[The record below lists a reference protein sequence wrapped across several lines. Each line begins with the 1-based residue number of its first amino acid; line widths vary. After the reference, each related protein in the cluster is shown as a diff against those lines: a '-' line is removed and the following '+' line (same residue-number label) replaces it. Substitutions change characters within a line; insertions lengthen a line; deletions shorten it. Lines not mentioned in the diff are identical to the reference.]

1 MHKIALWPWLAIAW
15 RWRIVIILNLL
26 AQSWCAG
33 SALSSGLKT
42 SDGSSIGDG
51 GEGSS
56 SRGGVAEV
64 PNPVGLPPDGVLGG
78 PTTIYTERH
87 SISPTEEAIEDSLQT
102 IHDIA
107 TENLGALC
115 LTKLYRPLKITLNPE
130 RYTGARQ
137 KADLAAVVLQDVG
150 VSRHNGLLDALA
162 KGLLSDAHVTSAR
175 ILSINISDG
184 LLTNSVWWN
193 KEPGGMGGP
202 LRIEAEG
209 IAIGTKPDPTYP
221 WQCRFSLSRFEDETS
236 SPGLRSPKF
245 TPTPPDISYKG
256 WWTYPYY
263 SCGQKKWILSYS
275 VAIPPMGRH
284 GIRGF
289 LSIDIDISDLQVNQC
304 NNPNRYEI
312 LSYNQ
317 HLRQFYPF
325 VRNLKHGEDE
335 QLRQIEAFHGSH
347 KCHVHSMRCEY
358 RPVVTSVISSSASLT
373 LGPNGTG
380 PAMQS
385 MVNGTSSGP
394 SVLLATGSALQTVVN
409 GWTRGAYQCRCKDGF
424 YSFRH
429 PDGFNGSIMEVAYQE
444 FRDNISSYYKEV
456 FVCVRCAPGCATCT
470 GPEPCLASYNWA
482 FRTTLLT
489 FSIMCAGF
497 TVVLALYMY
506 QHRKVKV
513 FKVASPIFLTITLLG
528 CAFMY
533 LEMAAIFPILDT
545 YSCIATKWTRHMG
558 FCVTYTALLMKTW
571 RVSLTYR
578 VKSAHK
584 VKLTDKQLLQWMVP
598 ILLVMFIYLGTW
610 TLSAPPTAER
620 IEDQYGLIFKQCSYN
635 WWDHSLAIGEVLF
648 LAWGIRVCYNVR
660 NAESLYNEA
669 KLISYAIY
677 NIALV
682 NTTMVAFHLFIFP
695 QAGPDIKYLL
705 GFIRTQLST
714 SVTIA
719 LVFGPK
725 VLRILRGQ
733 GDQWDQRA
741 RKRGITASFSLN
753 GIGLVPEE
761 TADLYQENEELKE
774 EIQKLAAQIEFM
786 KIVHMEMNNRHLKPK
801 PGGYFTMKSPL
812 GKSFGGGG
820 TGGGTSGG
828 SGSGSHRHKH
838 AKEDSVKEHSGV
850 TEDGHSGTNSCY
862 SGTAN
867 SIGFTS
873 QPTTTANNSS
883 GTTEKV

>member
-1 MHKIALWPWLAIAW
+1 MCKIPLWPWLAIAW
-15 RWRIVIILNLL
+15 KWKLVLASFLLLQNGCVSPVQLSGSRVNDGSTSSVGTAGGFTVANSRNAILL
-26 AQSWCAG
+26 A
-33 SALSSGLKT
+33 KT
-42 SDGSSIGDG
+42 QAN
-51 GEGSS
+51 
-56 SRGGVAEV
+56 V
-64 PNPVGLPPDGVLGG
+64 
-78 PTTIYTERH
+78 
-87 SISPTEEAIEDSLQT
+87 EAIEDSLQT

-107 TENLGALC
+107 TENLGTLC
-115 LTKLYRPLKITLNPE
+115 LTKLFRPLRITLNPE
-130 RYTGARQ
+130 RYSGARQ

-150 VSRHNGLLDALA
+150 VARHNGLLDALA
-162 KGLLSDAHVTSAR
+162 KGLLSDPHVTSAR

-184 LLTNSVWWN
+184 MITNSVWWD
-193 KEPGGMGGP
+193 KPTSGMAGP
-202 LRIEAEG
+202 LRMEEEG
-209 IAIGTKPDPTYP
+209 IAVGKAPDHNYP
-221 WQCRFSLSRFEDETS
+221 WFEDESS

-245 TPTPPDISYKG
+245 APSPLNISYRG

-263 SCGQKKWILSYS
+263 SCNHKRWILSYS

-284 GIRGF
+284 GLRGF
-289 LSIDIDISDLQVNQC
+289 LSIDVDISDLQVNQC
-304 NNPNRYEI
+304 DNPNKLEI
-312 LSYNQ
+312 MGYNH
-317 HLRQFYPF
+317 HLRQYYPF
-325 VRNLKHGEDE
+325 VRNIKLSDED
-335 QLRQIEAFHGSH
+335 QLNQIEVFHGSH
-347 KCHVHSMRCEY
+347 KCHDYSMRCVY
-358 RPVVTSVISSSASLT
+358 RPVLVNVPTAVNLNYNHYSNTSSFSDASSNIN
-373 LGPNGTG
+373 NGTINLA
-380 PAMQS
+380 AMIKRNLKVIQ
-385 MVNGTSSGP
+385 
-394 SVLLATGSALQTVVN
+394 
-409 GWTRGAYQCRCKDGF
+409 GWTRGAYECKCKDGF
-424 YSFRH
+424 FSAPH
-429 PDGFNGSIMEVAYQE
+429 PRGFNGSIMEVAFQE
-444 FRDNISSYYKEV
+444 YRDNISTYYMDV
-456 FVCVRCAPGCATCT
+456 FVCVRCAPGCGTCT
-470 GPEPCLASYNWA
+470 GPEACLAVYNWV

-489 FSIMCAGF
+489 FSVMCAGF

-506 QHRKVKV
+506 QYRKVKV

-598 ILLVMFIYLGTW
+598 ILLVMLIFLGTW
-610 TLSAPPTAER
+610 TLSAPPFAEK
-620 IEDQYGLIFKQCSYN
+620 IVDKNGLIFKQCSYN

-669 KLISYAIY
+669 RLISYAIY

-801 PGGYFTMKSPL
+801 PGGYFTLKSPL
-812 GKSFGGGG
+812 GKTIGGGG
-820 TGGGTSGG
+820 LHS
-828 SGSGSHRHKH
+828 SYKHKH
-838 AKEDSVKEHSGV
+838 APKEDSLKENSGI
-850 TEDGHSGTNSCY
+850 TEDGHSGSNSCY

-867 SIGFTS
+867 SIGHYPAGS
-873 QPTTTANNSS
+873 PDPWVEVS
-883 GTTEKV
+883 

>member
-15 RWRIVIILNLL
+15 RWRTVIILNLL
-26 AQSWCAG
+26 AQSWCAASVPPSG
-33 SALSSGLKT
+33 SKTNGGSSGI
-42 SDGSSIGDG
+42 DDEG
-51 GEGSS
+51 GGQ
-56 SRGGVAEV
+56 
-64 PNPVGLPPDGVLGG
+64 DGVLGG
-78 PTTIYTERH
+78 APPPIYTERH
-87 SISPTEEAIEDSLQT
+87 TITSTEEAIEDSLQT

-115 LTKLYRPLKITLNPE
+115 LTKLYRPLKVTLNPE

-162 KGLLSDAHVTSAR
+162 KGLLSDAYVTSAR
-175 ILSINISDG
+175 ILSINVTDG

-193 KEPGGMGGP
+193 KEPGGMGAP

-221 WQCRFSLSRFEDETS
+221 WFEDETS

-245 TPTPPDISYKG
+245 TPPPPDIAYRG

-304 NNPNRYEI
+304 NNPNRFEI

-317 HLRQFYPF
+317 HLRQYYPF
-325 VRNLKHGEDE
+325 VRNLKLGEDE

-358 RPVVTSVISSSASLT
+358 RPVVTSVISAASLT
-373 LGPNGTG
+373 SSPNGS
-380 PAMQS
+380 A
-385 MVNGTSSGP
+385 NGNGSG
-394 SVLLATGSALQTVVN
+394 LLATGNALQTVVN
-409 GWTRGAYQCRCKDGF
+409 GWTRGAYWCRCKDGF

-429 PDGFNGSIMEVAYQE
+429 PEGFNGSIMEVAYQE
-444 FRDNISSYYKEV
+444 YRDNISSYYKDV

-470 GPEPCLASYNWA
+470 GPQPCLASYNWA

-610 TLSAPPTAER
+610 TLSAPPTAEK

-812 GKSFGGGG
+812 GKSFGGGA
-820 TGGGTSGG
+820 GGGGIGGG

-838 AKEDSVKEHSGV
+838 PKDDSVKEHSGI

-873 QPTTTANNSS
+873 QPTTTANSNS

>member
-15 RWRIVIILNLL
+15 RWRTVIILNLL

-33 SALSSGLKT
+33 SVPSSGLKT
-42 SDGSSIGDG
+42 SDGSSIGSGGAASGGIGIGDEGAGAAASMPNLLEQDG
-51 GEGSS
+51 MF
-56 SRGGVAEV
+56 
-64 PNPVGLPPDGVLGG
+64 G
-78 PTTIYTERH
+78 PATTTIYTERH
-87 SISPTEEAIEDSLQT
+87 TITPTEEAIEDSLQT

-162 KGLLSDAHVTSAR
+162 KGLLSDAYVTSAR
-175 ILSINISDG
+175 ILSINVTDG

-193 KEPGGMGGP
+193 KEPGGMGAP

-209 IAIGTKPDPTYP
+209 IAIGTKPDPSYP
-221 WQCRFSLSRFEDETS
+221 WFEDETS

-304 NNPNRYEI
+304 NNPNRFEI

-317 HLRQFYPF
+317 HLRQYYPF
-325 VRNLKHGEDE
+325 VRNLKLGEDE
-335 QLRQIEAFHGSH
+335 QMRQIEAFHGSH

-358 RPVVTSVISSSASLT
+358 RPVVTSVISPASLT
-373 LGPNGTG
+373 VGPNGTG
-380 PAMQS
+380 PLMPLGGS
-385 MVNGTSSGP
+385 IVNGSSGP
-394 SVLLATGSALQTVVN
+394 SVLLTGGTTLQTVVN

-444 FRDNISSYYKEV
+444 YRDNISTYYKEV

-489 FSIMCAGF
+489 FSVMCAGF

-620 IEDQYGLIFKQCSYN
+620 
-635 WWDHSLAIGEVLF
+635 
-648 LAWGIRVCYNVR
+648 
-660 NAESLYNEA
+660 
-669 KLISYAIY
+669 
-677 NIALV
+677 
-682 NTTMVAFHLFIFP
+682 
-695 QAGPDIKYLL
+695 AGPDIKYLL

-812 GKSFGGGG
+812 GKSFGGGA
-820 TGGGTSGG
+820 GGGAGGG

-838 AKEDSVKEHSGV
+838 TKDDSVKEHSGV

-867 SIGFTS
+867 SIGFTA
-873 QPTTTANNSS
+873 QPTTTTTTTSTSTAANNSS
-883 GTTEKV
+883 GLTEKV

>member
-15 RWRIVIILNLL
+15 RWRTVIILNLL
-26 AQSWCAG
+26 AQNLCAG
-33 SALSSGLKT
+33 SVLSSGSKT
-42 SDGSSIGDG
+42 NDGSSGSAEIDGATAIYGDPL
-51 GEGSS
+51 
-56 SRGGVAEV
+56 A
-64 PNPVGLPPDGVLGG
+64 PLGPG
-78 PTTIYTERH
+78 P
-87 SISPTEEAIEDSLQT
+87 SAEEAIEDSLQT

-175 ILSINISDG
+175 ILSINVSDG
-184 LLTNSVWWN
+184 MLTNSVWWN
-193 KEPGGMGGP
+193 KEPGGMGTP
-202 LRIEAEG
+202 LRIEADG

-221 WQCRFSLSRFEDETS
+221 WFEDES
-236 SPGLRSPKF
+236 SFPGLRSPKF
-245 TPTPPDISYKG
+245 TPSPPDISYRG

-263 SCGQKKWILSYS
+263 SCAQKKWILSYS

-289 LSIDIDISDLQVNQC
+289 LSIDININDLQVNQC
-304 NNPNRYEI
+304 NNPNRFEI

-317 HLRQFYPF
+317 HLRQYYPF
-325 VRNLKHGEDE
+325 VRNLRLGEDE

-358 RPVVTSVISSSASLT
+358 RPVVTSVVSSSQGFNGSLAS
-373 LGPNGTG
+373 
-380 PAMQS
+380 A
-385 MVNGTSSGP
+385 NGTSGL
-394 SVLLATGSALQTVVN
+394 VLAATNPYQTVIS
-409 GWTRGAYQCRCKDGF
+409 GWTRGAYQCKCKDGF

-444 FRDNISSYYKEV
+444 YRDNVSYYYKEV

-489 FSIMCAGF
+489 FSVMCAGF

-610 TLSAPPTAER
+610 TLSAPPTAEK
-620 IEDQYGLIFKQCSYN
+620 IEDQHGLIFKQCSYN

-812 GKSFGGGG
+812 GKSFGGGSG
-820 TGGGTSGG
+820 GLTGSGG
-828 SGSGSHRHKH
+828 SHKH
-838 AKEDSVKEHSGV
+838 KQQQQQQQPKDDSLKEHSGV
-850 TEDGHSGTNSCY
+850 TEDGHSGGTNSCY

-867 SIGFTS
+867 SVGYTP
-873 QPTTTANNSS
+873 QPPANSNSGS
-883 GTTEKV
+883 EKV

>member
-1 MHKIALWPWLAIAW
+1 MCKIPLWPWLAIAW
-15 RWRIVIILNLL
+15 RQMMVLVLVLL
-26 AQSWCAG
+26 QFFCASAGHLSG
-33 SALSSGLKT
+33 SRVN
-42 SDGSSIGDG
+42 DGSPGSGTGATSHAGIRESTGSG
-51 GEGSS
+51 TASGSS
-56 SRGGVAEV
+56 SSAFLFGANK
-64 PNPVGLPPDGVLGG
+64 P
-78 PTTIYTERH
+78 
-87 SISPTEEAIEDSLQT
+87 SAAAIEDSLQT

-107 TENLGALC
+107 TENLGTLC
-115 LTKLYRPLKITLNPE
+115 LTKLFRPLQITLNPE

-150 VSRHNGLLDALA
+150 VARHNGLLDALA
-162 KGLLSDAHVTSAR
+162 KGLLSDVHVTSAR

-184 LLTNSVWWN
+184 MVTNSVWWN
-193 KEPGGMGGP
+193 KPTSAMGGP
-202 LRIEAEG
+202 IRIEEEG
-209 IAIGTKPDPTYP
+209 IAVGRIPDPNYP
-221 WQCRFSLSRFEDETS
+221 WFEDESS

-245 TPTPPDISYKG
+245 APSPLNISFKG

-263 SCGQKKWILSYS
+263 SCSHKGWILSYS

-284 GIRGF
+284 GLRGF

-304 NNPNRYEI
+304 NNPNKLEI
-312 LSYNQ
+312 MSYNQ
-317 HLRQFYPF
+317 HLRQYYPF
-325 VRNLKHGEDE
+325 VRNSKPTEEE
-335 QLRQIEAFHGSH
+335 QFSQIEAFHGSH
-347 KCHVHSMRCEY
+347 KCHVHSMRCVY
-358 RPVVTSVISSSASLT
+358 RPVVTNVAT
-373 LGPNGTG
+373 
-380 PAMQS
+380 A
-385 MVNGTSSGP
+385 VNLNYNHYSNTSSYTNG
-394 SVLLATGSALQTVVN
+394 SSGGGSAIISKNLRVIN
-409 GWTRGAYQCRCKDGF
+409 GWKRGAYECKCRDGF
-424 YSFRH
+424 YSGPH
-429 PDGFNGSIMEVAYQE
+429 PQGFNGSIMEVAYQE
-444 FRDNISSYYKEV
+444 YRDNVSSFFMDS
-456 FVCVRCAPGCATCT
+456 FVCLRCAPGCALCT
-470 GPEPCLASYNWA
+470 GPEPCLASYNWV

-489 FSIMCAGF
+489 FSVMCAGF
-497 TVVLALYMY
+497 TIVLTLYMY
-506 QHRKVKV
+506 QHRKIKV

-610 TLSAPPTAER
+610 TLSAPPTAEK
-620 IEDQYGLIFKQCSYN
+620 IVDQTGLIFKQCSYN

-669 KLISYAIY
+669 RLISYAIY

-682 NTTMVAFHLFIFP
+682 NTTMVAFHLFFFP

-725 VLRILRGQ
+725 ILRILRGQ

-786 KIVHMEMNNRHLKPK
+786 RIVHMEMNNRHLKPK
-801 PGGYFTMKSPL
+801 PGGYFTLKSPL
-812 GKSFGGGG
+812 GKSI
-820 TGGGTSGG
+820 GG
-828 SGSGSHRHKH
+828 SGLHSSHKH
-838 AKEDSVKEHSGV
+838 KYPKEDSLKETSGI

-867 SIGFTS
+867 SVGYSSTTQQQQHQS
-873 QPTTTANNSS
+873 QQQSN
-883 GTTEKV
+883 GTERV

>member
-1 MHKIALWPWLAIAW
+1 MCKIPLWPWLAIAW
-15 RWRIVIILNLL
+15 TLL
-26 AQSWCAG
+26 LQICCVSPAQ
-33 SALSSGLKT
+33 LSGLRT
-42 SDGSSIGDG
+42 SDGNPGTGTGTGGTGNNVLPSGSGSGFTIGANKL
-51 GEGSS
+51 SM
-56 SRGGVAEV
+56 
-64 PNPVGLPPDGVLGG
+64 
-78 PTTIYTERH
+78 
-87 SISPTEEAIEDSLQT
+87 EAVEDSLQT

-107 TENLGALC
+107 TENLGTLC
-115 LTKLYRPLKITLNPE
+115 LTKLFRPLRITLNPE
-130 RYTGARQ
+130 RYAGARQ

-150 VSRHNGLLDALA
+150 VARHNGLLDALA
-162 KGLLSDAHVTSAR
+162 KGLLSDIHVTSSR

-184 LLTNSVWWN
+184 IVTNSVWWN
-193 KEPGGMGGP
+193 KPTSGMAGP
-202 LRIEAEG
+202 VRIEEDG
-209 IAIGTKPDPTYP
+209 IAVGKTPDPGYP
-221 WQCRFSLSRFEDETS
+221 WFEDESS

-245 TPTPPDISYKG
+245 APSPLNISFKG

-263 SCGQKKWILSYS
+263 SCNHKRWILSYS

-284 GIRGF
+284 GLRGF

-304 NNPNRYEI
+304 ENPNK
-312 LSYNQ
+312 LDVMSYHQ
-317 HLRQFYPF
+317 HLRQYYPY
-325 VRNLKHGEDE
+325 VRNIKLTDE
-335 QLRQIEAFHGSH
+335 EQYSQIEAFHESH
-347 KCHVHSMRCEY
+347 KCHVHSMRCVY
-358 RPVVTSVISSSASLT
+358 RPVVTNVATAVNVNYNHYSNTSSFINASSSGSLAIISKN
-373 LGPNGTG
+373 LRII
-380 PAMQS
+380 
-385 MVNGTSSGP
+385 
-394 SVLLATGSALQTVVN
+394 N
-409 GWTRGAYQCRCKDGF
+409 GWTRGAYECKCRDGF
-424 YSFRH
+424 YSGPH
-429 PDGFNGSIMEVAYQE
+429 PRGFNGSIMEVAYQE
-444 FRDNISSYYKEV
+444 YRDNISTYYMDV

-470 GPEPCLASYNWA
+470 GPEPCLARYNWV

-489 FSIMCAGF
+489 FSVMCAGF
-497 TVVLALYMY
+497 TIVLALYMY
-506 QHRKVKV
+506 QHRKIKV

-610 TLSAPPTAER
+610 TLSAPPTAEK
-620 IEDQYGLIFKQCSYN
+620 IVDQNGLIFKQCSYN

-669 KLISYAIY
+669 RLISYAIY

-682 NTTMVAFHLFIFP
+682 NTTMVAFHLFFFP

-725 VLRILRGQ
+725 ILRILRGQ

-801 PGGYFTMKSPL
+801 PGSYFTLKSPL
-812 GKSFGGGG
+812 AKCIGS
-820 TGGGTSGG
+820 SGLH
-828 SGSGSHRHKH
+828 SSHKH
-838 AKEDSVKEHSGV
+838 KHPKEDSLKETSGI

-867 SIGFTS
+867 SIGYPS
-873 QPTTTANNSS
+873 TTHTGQQQQTQLQQSN
-883 GTTEKV
+883 GTERV

>member
-1 MHKIALWPWLAIAW
+1 M
-15 RWRIVIILNLL
+15 
-26 AQSWCAG
+26 
-33 SALSSGLKT
+33 
-42 SDGSSIGDG
+42 
-51 GEGSS
+51 
-56 SRGGVAEV
+56 
-64 PNPVGLPPDGVLGG
+64 
-78 PTTIYTERH
+78 
-87 SISPTEEAIEDSLQT
+87 
-102 IHDIA
+102 
-107 TENLGALC
+107 
-115 LTKLYRPLKITLNPE
+115 
-130 RYTGARQ
+130 
-137 KADLAAVVLQDVG
+137 
-150 VSRHNGLLDALA
+150 
-162 KGLLSDAHVTSAR
+162 
-175 ILSINISDG
+175 
-184 LLTNSVWWN
+184 
-193 KEPGGMGGP
+193 
-202 LRIEAEG
+202 
-209 IAIGTKPDPTYP
+209 
-221 WQCRFSLSRFEDETS
+221 
-236 SPGLRSPKF
+236 
-245 TPTPPDISYKG
+245 
-256 WWTYPYY
+256 
-263 SCGQKKWILSYS
+263 
-275 VAIPPMGRH
+275 
-284 GIRGF
+284 
-289 LSIDIDISDLQVNQC
+289 
-304 NNPNRYEI
+304 
-312 LSYNQ
+312 
-317 HLRQFYPF
+317 
-325 VRNLKHGEDE
+325 
-335 QLRQIEAFHGSH
+335 
-347 KCHVHSMRCEY
+347 
-358 RPVVTSVISSSASLT
+358 
-373 LGPNGTG
+373 
-380 PAMQS
+380 
-385 MVNGTSSGP
+385 
-394 SVLLATGSALQTVVN
+394 
-409 GWTRGAYQCRCKDGF
+409 
-424 YSFRH
+424 
-429 PDGFNGSIMEVAYQE
+429 
-444 FRDNISSYYKEV
+444 
-456 FVCVRCAPGCATCT
+456 
-470 GPEPCLASYNWA
+470 
-482 FRTTLLT
+482 LT

-820 TGGGTSGG
+820 TGVGGTGGG

-838 AKEDSVKEHSGV
+838 TKDDSVKEHSGV

-867 SIGFTS
+867 SIGAGDTDDTTS
-873 QPTTTANNSS
+873 PHHSSSNSATYTATDSTNHPSASYNINYSVNQPNRVKPTVNNTKNADQRSGINHSNKNNNNNNNIYNNGSSHGGSNVNKLPYTSVSPGSGDPVRMIAAAGNTSNDHDNCNNNQSKPSQTWETASIVVGKAPEEHNRLNNNHIVPRIGDGEGSSPVPSSVPSPTVSTRSIPRTDDVSIGPDCTTTIDMTD
-883 GTTEKV
+883 TTSTHTTSDTVDQRLPVYV

>member
-26 AQSWCAG
+26 AQNLCAG
-33 SALSSGLKT
+33 SVPSSGSKT
-42 SDGSSIGDG
+42 SDGSASD
-51 GEGSS
+51 SS
-56 SRGGVAEV
+56 SSSAELASEGMFGGA
-64 PNPVGLPPDGVLGG
+64 
-78 PTTIYTERH
+78 TAIYTDRH
-87 SISPTEEAIEDSLQT
+87 TVTSTEEAIEDSLQT

-115 LTKLYRPLKITLNPE
+115 LTKLFRPLKIALNPE

-162 KGLLSDAHVTSAR
+162 KGLLSDGHVTSAR
-175 ILSINISDG
+175 ILSINVSDG

-193 KEPGGMGGP
+193 KEVGGMGTP
-202 LRIEAEG
+202 MRIEAEG
-209 IAIGTKPDPTYP
+209 IAIGSKPDPSYP
-221 WQCRFSLSRFEDETS
+221 WYEDES
-236 SPGLRSPKF
+236 SFPGLRSPKF
-245 TPTPPDISYKG
+245 SPPPPNIAYRG
-256 WWTYPYY
+256 WWTFPYY
-263 SCGQKKWILSYS
+263 SCTQKKWILSYS

-289 LSIDIDISDLQVNQC
+289 LSIDIDINDLQVNQC
-304 NNPNRYEI
+304 NNPNRFEI

-317 HLRQFYPF
+317 HLRQYYPF
-325 VRNLKHGEDE
+325 VRNLKTGEDE

-358 RPVVTSVISSSASLT
+358 RPVVTSVISSSASLPPT
-373 LGPNGTG
+373 VNGTG
-380 PAMQS
+380 GLAATLGA
-385 MVNGTSSGP
+385 VNGTVGAGG
-394 SVLLATGSALQTVVN
+394 SVAASVVLAVPNPYQTVIN
-409 GWTRGAYQCRCKDGF
+409 GWTRGAYQCKCKDGF
-424 YSFRH
+424 YSVRH
-429 PDGFNGSIMEVAYQE
+429 RDGFNGSIMEVAYE
-444 FRDNISSYYKEV
+444 EYRNNISTFYRDE
-456 FVCVRCAPGCATCT
+456 FVCVRCASGCATCR
-470 GPEPCLASYNWA
+470 GPQACLASYNWA

-489 FSIMCAGF
+489 FSVMCAGF

-533 LEMAAIFPILDT
+533 LEMAAIFPILDK

-610 TLSAPPTAER
+610 TLSAPPDAEK
-620 IEDQYGLIFKQCSYN
+620 IEDQHGLIFKQCSYN

-733 GDQWDQRA
+733 GDQWDHRA

-812 GKSFGGGG
+812 GKSFG
-820 TGGGTSGG
+820 TGGGGGGGGGSSSTTGGPVG
-828 SGSGSHRHKH
+828 SGSGSHKHKH
-838 AKEDSVKEHSGV
+838 TSTKDDSLKEHSGV
-850 TEDGHSGTNSCY
+850 TEDGHSATNSCY

-867 SIGFTS
+867 SVGYTP
-873 QPTTTANNSS
+873 QQAANNS
-883 GTTEKV
+883 GTEKV

>member
-1 MHKIALWPWLAIAW
+1 MCKIPLWPWLAIAW
-15 RWRIVIILNLL
+15 RWRVVLVWSLL
-26 AQSWCAG
+26 LQNCCASPAQLSGLRTNDGSTSGVTGSGSGPAGAG
-33 SALSSGLKT
+33 SMGAAAGRTSSLTGASKV
-42 SDGSSIGDG
+42 S
-51 GEGSS
+51 
-56 SRGGVAEV
+56 V
-64 PNPVGLPPDGVLGG
+64 
-78 PTTIYTERH
+78 
-87 SISPTEEAIEDSLQT
+87 EAIEDSLQT

-107 TENLGALC
+107 TENLGTLC
-115 LTKLYRPLKITLNPE
+115 LSKQYRPLRITLNPE

-150 VSRHNGLLDALA
+150 VARHNGLLDALA
-162 KGLLSDAHVTSAR
+162 KGLLSDLHVTSAR

-184 LLTNSVWWN
+184 IVMNSAWWN
-193 KEPGGMGGP
+193 KPTSGMAGP
-202 LRIEAEG
+202 LRIDEEG
-209 IAIGTKPDPTYP
+209 IAVGKAPDTNYP
-221 WQCRFSLSRFEDETS
+221 WFEDETS

-245 TPTPPDISYKG
+245 APSPLNISFRG

-263 SCGQKKWILSYS
+263 SCSHKKWILSYS

-284 GIRGF
+284 GLRGF

-304 NNPNRYEI
+304 DNPNKLE
-312 LSYNQ
+312 LMSYNH
-317 HLRQFYPF
+317 HLRQYYPF
-325 VRNLKHGEDE
+325 VRNIKLSDED
-335 QLRQIEAFHGSH
+335 QLHQIEAFHGSH
-347 KCHVHSMRCEY
+347 KCHVHSMRCVY
-358 RPVVTSVISSSASLT
+358 RPVFVNVVTAVNLNYNHYSNTSSFSNANSSSS
-373 LGPNGTG
+373 
-380 PAMQS
+380 S
-385 MVNGTSSGP
+385 SSG
-394 SVLLATGSALQTVVN
+394 STAAMIKKNLKIIQ
-409 GWTRGAYQCRCKDGF
+409 GWTRGAYECRCKDGF
-424 YSFRH
+424 FSAPH
-429 PDGFNGSIMEVAYQE
+429 PRGFNGSIMEVAYQE
-444 FRDNISSYYKEV
+444 YRDNISTYYEDV
-456 FVCVRCAPGCATCT
+456 FVCVRCAPGCVTCA
-470 GPEPCLASYNWA
+470 GPEKCLANYNWI

-489 FSIMCAGF
+489 FSVMCAGF
-497 TVVLALYMY
+497 TVLLALYMY

-584 VKLTDKQLLQWMVP
+584 VKLTDHQLLQWMVP
-598 ILLVMFIYLGTW
+598 ILLVMFIFLGTW
-610 TLSAPPTAER
+610 TLSAPPFAEN
-620 IEDQYGLIFKQCSYN
+620 IVDQNGLIFKQCSYN

-669 KLISYAIY
+669 RLISYAIY

-801 PGGYFTMKSPL
+801 PGGYFTLKSPL
-812 GKSFGGGG
+812 GKSI
-820 TGGGTSGG
+820 GG
-828 SGSGSHRHKH
+828 SGLHSSHKH
-838 AKEDSVKEHSGV
+838 KHPPKEDSLKENSGI

-867 SIGFTS
+867 SIG
-873 QPTTTANNSS
+873 QYPASS
-883 GTTEKV
+883 PDPWLEVS

>member
-1 MHKIALWPWLAIAW
+1 MHKVPLWPWLAIAW
-15 RWRIVIILNLL
+15 RWRIVLAWSLL
-26 AQSWCAG
+26 LLQNCCVSSEQLSGLRTNDGSTSGITASGTGAERAG
-33 SALSSGLKT
+33 STGTIAGRIGSRSGATKA
-42 SDGSSIGDG
+42 S
-51 GEGSS
+51 
-56 SRGGVAEV
+56 V
-64 PNPVGLPPDGVLGG
+64 
-78 PTTIYTERH
+78 
-87 SISPTEEAIEDSLQT
+87 EAVEDSLQT

-107 TENLGALC
+107 TENLGTLC
-115 LTKLYRPLKITLNPE
+115 LSKQYRPLRILLNPE

-150 VSRHNGLLDALA
+150 VARHNGLLDALA
-162 KGLLSDAHVTSAR
+162 KGLLSDTHVTSAR

-184 LLTNSVWWN
+184 LVINSAWWN
-193 KEPGGMGGP
+193 KPTSGMAGP
-202 LRIEAEG
+202 LRIEEEG
-209 IAIGTKPDPTYP
+209 IAIGKAPDSSYP
-221 WQCRFSLSRFEDETS
+221 WFEDEIS

-245 TPTPPDISYKG
+245 APSPLNISFRG

-263 SCGQKKWILSYS
+263 SCSHKKWILSYS

-284 GIRGF
+284 GLRGF

-304 NNPNRYEI
+304 DNPSKLE
-312 LSYNQ
+312 LMSYNH
-317 HLRQFYPF
+317 HLRQYYPF
-325 VRNLKHGEDE
+325 VRNIKLSDDE
-335 QLRQIEAFHGSH
+335 QLHQIEAFHGSH
-347 KCHVHSMRCEY
+347 KCHMHSMRCVY
-358 RPVVTSVISSSASLT
+358 RPVLVNIVTAVNLNYNHYSNTSSYSNVNSSSS
-373 LGPNGTG
+373 
-380 PAMQS
+380 S
-385 MVNGTSSGP
+385 SSSSSSG
-394 SVLLATGSALQTVVN
+394 SSSSGSGSTAALLKKNLKVIQ
-409 GWTRGAYQCRCKDGF
+409 GWTRGAYECKCKDGF
-424 YSFRH
+424 FSAPH
-429 PDGFNGSIMEVAYQE
+429 PRGFNGSIMEVAYQE
-444 FRDNISSYYKEV
+444 YRDNISTYYEDV
-456 FVCVRCAPGCATCT
+456 FVCVRCAPGCTTCT
-470 GPEPCLASYNWA
+470 GPENCLASYNWV

-489 FSIMCAGF
+489 FSVMCAGF
-497 TVVLALYMY
+497 TVLLALYMY

-513 FKVASPIFLTITLLG
+513 FKVASPVFLTITLLG

-584 VKLTDKQLLQWMVP
+584 VKLTDHQLLQWMVP
-598 ILLVMFIYLGTW
+598 ILLVMFIFLGTW
-610 TLSAPPTAER
+610 TLSAPPFAEN
-620 IEDQYGLIFKQCSYN
+620 IVDQNGLIFKQCSYN

-669 KLISYAIY
+669 RLISFAIY

-695 QAGPDIKYLL
+695 RAGPDIKYLL

-761 TADLYQENEELKE
+761 TADLYQENEELK
-774 EIQKLAAQIEFM
+774 KFRNLL
-786 KIVHMEMNNRHLKPK
+786 LK
-801 PGGYFTMKSPL
+801 S
-812 GKSFGGGG
+812 
-820 TGGGTSGG
+820 
-828 SGSGSHRHKH
+828 
-838 AKEDSVKEHSGV
+838 
-850 TEDGHSGTNSCY
+850 NS
-862 SGTAN
+862 
-867 SIGFTS
+867 
-873 QPTTTANNSS
+873 
-883 GTTEKV
+883 

>member
-1 MHKIALWPWLAIAW
+1 MCKIPLWPWLAIAW
-15 RWRIVIILNLL
+15 RWRIALTLSWLVQYCCVSSAQLNGLRTND
-26 AQSWCAG
+26 G
-33 SALSSGLKT
+33 ST
-42 SDGSSIGDG
+42 SNNGGGGSSI
-51 GEGSS
+51 SS
-56 SRGGVAEV
+56 SMGRVAGLEAN
-64 PNPVGLPPDGVLGG
+64 NPGAVATMSG
-78 PTTIYTERH
+78 
-87 SISPTEEAIEDSLQT
+87 SPFGANKADMEATEDSLQT

-107 TENLGALC
+107 TENLGTLC
-115 LTKLYRPLKITLNPE
+115 LTKQFRPLWITLNPE

-150 VSRHNGLLDALA
+150 VARHNGLLDALA
-162 KGLLSDAHVTSAR
+162 KGLLSDMHVMSAR
-175 ILSINISDG
+175 ILSINTSDG
-184 LLTNSVWWN
+184 LITNSVWWN
-193 KEPGGMGGP
+193 KLPTGMAGP
-202 LRIEAEG
+202 VRIEEEG
-209 IAIGTKPDPTYP
+209 VAVGKTPDPSYP
-221 WQCRFSLSRFEDETS
+221 WFEDESS

-245 TPTPPDISYKG
+245 APSPLNISYRG

-263 SCGQKKWILSYS
+263 SCSYKRWILSYS
-275 VAIPPMGRH
+275 VAIRPLGRH
-284 GIRGF
+284 GLRGF

-304 NNPNRYEI
+304 ENPNRLEV
-312 LSYNQ
+312 LSYNH
-317 HLRQFYPF
+317 HLRQYYPF
-325 VRNLKHGEDE
+325 VRSIKLSDEE
-335 QLRQIEAFHGSH
+335 QLNQIEAFHGSH
-347 KCHVHSMRCEY
+347 KCHVHSMRCVY
-358 RPVVTSVISSSASLT
+358 RPTFANVAKAVNLNYNHYSNTSSYTNSSSSSNSGNSGIVIGKSLR
-373 LGPNGTG
+373 
-380 PAMQS
+380 
-385 MVNGTSSGP
+385 VI
-394 SVLLATGSALQTVVN
+394 N
-409 GWTRGAYQCRCKDGF
+409 GWNRGAYECKCKGGF
-424 YSFRH
+424 YSSPH
-429 PDGFNGSIMEVAYQE
+429 PRGFNGSIMEVAYQE
-444 FRDNISSYYKEV
+444 YRDNISTYYTDV
-456 FVCVRCAPGCATCT
+456 FICVRCAPGCDSCT
-470 GPEPCLASYNWA
+470 GPEPCLASYNWV

-489 FSIMCAGF
+489 FSVMCAGF

-598 ILLVMFIYLGTW
+598 ILLVMLIFLGTW
-610 TLSAPPTAER
+610 TLSAPPMAEK
-620 IEDQYGLIFKQCSYN
+620 IVDQNGLIFKQCSYN

-669 KLISYAIY
+669 RLISYAIY

-801 PGGYFTMKSPL
+801 PGGYFTLKSPL
-812 GKSFGGGG
+812 GKTIGGGG
-820 TGGGTSGG
+820 LHS
-828 SGSGSHRHKH
+828 SHRHKH
-838 AKEDSVKEHSGV
+838 PKEDSLKEISGI

-867 SIGFTS
+867 SIG
-873 QPTTTANNSS
+873 
-883 GTTEKV
+883 

>member
-1 MHKIALWPWLAIAW
+1 MCRIPLWPWLAIAW
-15 RWRIVIILNLL
+15 RRWWSVALIVGVSLL
-26 AQSWCAG
+26 AQSPHCAVVA
-33 SALSSGLKT
+33 SAAQSSGLRT
-42 SDGSSIGDG
+42 NDGSSAASPVVAADG
-51 GEGSS
+51 AAATGSGSYS
-56 SRGGVAEV
+56 SYSS
-64 PNPVGLPPDGVLGG
+64 LPASSKASV
-78 PTTIYTERH
+78 
-87 SISPTEEAIEDSLQT
+87 EAIEDSLQT

-107 TENLGALC
+107 TENLGTLC
-115 LTKLYRPLKITLNPE
+115 LTKQFRPLRITLNPE
-130 RYTGARQ
+130 RYAGARQ

-150 VSRHNGLLDALA
+150 VARHSGLLDALA
-162 KGLLSDAHVTSAR
+162 KGLLSDQHVTSAR
-175 ILSINISDG
+175 ILSINMSDG
-184 LLTNSVWWN
+184 MVANSVWWN
-193 KEPGGMGGP
+193 KPTSGMAGP
-202 LRIEAEG
+202 IRTEEEG
-209 IAIGTKPDPTYP
+209 IAIGKSPDPSYP
-221 WQCRFSLSRFEDETS
+221 WFEDESS

-245 TPTPPDISYKG
+245 APSPLNISYRG

-263 SCGQKKWILSYS
+263 SCTHKRWILSYS

-284 GIRGF
+284 GLRGF

-304 NNPNRYEI
+304 DNANKLEI
-312 LSYNQ
+312 MSYNY
-317 HLRQFYPF
+317 HLRQYYPF
-325 VRNLKHGEDE
+325 VRNIKLSEENE
-335 QLRQIEAFHGSH
+335 QLNQIEAFHGSH
-347 KCHVHSMRCEY
+347 KCHVHSMRCVY
-358 RPVVTSVISSSASLT
+358 RPVSVTAAAINMNYNHYS
-373 LGPNGTG
+373 N
-380 PAMQS
+380 
-385 MVNGTSSGP
+385 TSSFTN
-394 SVLLATGSALQTVVN
+394 ATGGSGAAMISKSLRIIQ
-409 GWTRGAYQCRCKDGF
+409 GWTRGAYECKCRDGF
-424 YSFRH
+424 YSLPH
-429 PDGFNGSIMEVAYQE
+429 PQGFNGSIMEVAFQE
-444 FRDNISSYYKEV
+444 YRDNISSYYMDV

-470 GPEPCLASYNWA
+470 GPEPCLASYNWV

-489 FSIMCAGF
+489 FSVMCAGF
-497 TVVLALYMY
+497 TVVLVLYMY

-598 ILLVMFIYLGTW
+598 ILLVMLIYLGTW
-610 TLSAPPTAER
+610 TLSAPPTAEK
-620 IEDQYGLIFKQCSYN
+620 IVDQNGLIFKQCSYN

-669 KLISYAIY
+669 RLISYAIY

-682 NTTMVAFHLFIFP
+682 NTTMVAFHLFFFP

-705 GFIRTQLST
+705 GFLRTQLST

-801 PGGYFTMKSPL
+801 PGSYFTLKSPL
-812 GKSFGGGG
+812 GKSIGAGGLH
-820 TGGGTSGG
+820 S
-828 SGSGSHRHKH
+828 SHRYKH
-838 AKEDSVKEHSGV
+838 PPKEDSLKENSGV
-850 TEDGHSGTNSCY
+850 ITEDGHSGGTNSCY

-867 SIGFTS
+867 SIGFPS
-873 QPTTTANNSS
+873 TTTTTHIGQQQQVPPQSN
-883 GTTEKV
+883 GTERV

>member
-15 RWRIVIILNLL
+15 RWRIVIMLSLL

-33 SALSSGLKT
+33 SALSSGSRT
-42 SDGSSIGDG
+42 NDGSGDLEEDGPLRGTPAGVFSERQAG
-51 GEGSS
+51 GSTP
-56 SRGGVAEV
+56 A
-64 PNPVGLPPDGVLGG
+64 
-78 PTTIYTERH
+78 
-87 SISPTEEAIEDSLQT
+87 EEAVEDSLQT

-115 LTKLYRPLKITLNPE
+115 LTKLYSPLKITLNPE

-175 ILSINISDG
+175 ILSINATDG

-193 KEPGGMGGP
+193 KEPGGLSAPM
-202 LRIEAEG
+202 RIEADG
-209 IAIGTKPDPTYP
+209 IAIGTKPASTYP
-221 WQCRFSLSRFEDETS
+221 WYEDESS

-245 TPTPPDISYKG
+245 PPPPPDISYRG

-263 SCGQKKWILSYS
+263 SCDQKKWILSYS

-304 NNPNRYEI
+304 NNPNRFEI

-317 HLRQFYPF
+317 HLRQYYPF
-325 VRNLKHGEDE
+325 VRNLKLGEDE
-335 QLRQIEAFHGSH
+335 QMRQIEAFHGSH
-347 KCHVHSMRCEY
+347 KCHAHSMRCEY
-358 RPVVTSVISSSASLT
+358 RPVVTSVITGPSPLTMSLSNGSSALASFAASSSLSSSST
-373 LGPNGTG
+373 SSSSINGTG
-380 PAMQS
+380 GM
-385 MVNGTSSGP
+385 GP
-394 SVLLATGSALQTVVN
+394 SVVVAAGNPMQTVIN
-409 GWTRGAYQCRCKDGF
+409 GWTRGAYQCRCRDGY

-444 FRDNISSYYKEV
+444 YRTNYSTYYKEV

-470 GPEPCLASYNWA
+470 GPEPCLASYDWA

-489 FSIMCAGF
+489 FSVMCAGF

-545 YSCIATKWTRHMG
+545 YACIATKWTRHMG

-610 TLSAPPTAER
+610 TLSAPPTAEK

-812 GKSFGGGG
+812 GKSFGG
-820 TGGGTSGG
+820 SG
-828 SGSGSHRHKH
+828 SGSGSHKHKH
-838 AKEDSVKEHSGV
+838 TGGKDDSLREHSGV

-867 SIGFTS
+867 SIG
-873 QPTTTANNSS
+873 
-883 GTTEKV
+883 

>member
-15 RWRIVIILNLL
+15 RWRTVIILNLL
-26 AQSWCAG
+26 AQNLCAG
-33 SALSSGLKT
+33 SVLSSGSKT
-42 SDGSSIGDG
+42 NDGSS
-51 GEGSS
+51 SS
-56 SRGGVAEV
+56 SAEI
-64 PNPVGLPPDGVLGG
+64 DGATAIYGDPHAPMGQG
-78 PTTIYTERH
+78 P
-87 SISPTEEAIEDSLQT
+87 SAEEAIEDSLQT

-175 ILSINISDG
+175 ILSINVSDG
-184 LLTNSVWWN
+184 MLTNSVWWN
-193 KEPGGMGGP
+193 KEPGGMGTP
-202 LRIEAEG
+202 LRIEADG

-221 WQCRFSLSRFEDETS
+221 WFEDETS
-236 SPGLRSPKF
+236 FPGLRSPKF
-245 TPTPPDISYKG
+245 TPPPPDISYRG

-263 SCGQKKWILSYS
+263 SCAQKKWILSYS

-289 LSIDIDISDLQVNQC
+289 LSIDININDLQVNQC
-304 NNPNRYEI
+304 NNPNRFEI

-317 HLRQFYPF
+317 HLRQYYPF
-325 VRNLKHGEDE
+325 VRNLRLGEDE

-358 RPVVTSVISSSASLT
+358 RPVVTSVVSSSQQGFNGSFAS
-373 LGPNGTG
+373 
-380 PAMQS
+380 A
-385 MVNGTSSGP
+385 NGTSGL
-394 SVLLATGSALQTVVN
+394 VLAAATNPYQTVIS
-409 GWTRGAYQCRCKDGF
+409 GWTRGAYQCKCKDGF

-444 FRDNISSYYKEV
+444 YRDNVSYYYKEV

-489 FSIMCAGF
+489 FSVMCAGF

-610 TLSAPPTAER
+610 TLSAPPTAEK
-620 IEDQYGLIFKQCSYN
+620 IEDQHGLIFKQCSYN

-812 GKSFGGGG
+812 GKSFGGGSG
-820 TGGGTSGG
+820 GLTGSGG
-828 SGSGSHRHKH
+828 SHKH
-838 AKEDSVKEHSGV
+838 KQQQQQQPKDDSLKEHSGV
-850 TEDGHSGTNSCY
+850 TEDGHSGGTNSCY

-867 SIGFTS
+867 SVGYTP
-873 QPTTTANNSS
+873 QPPANSNSGS
-883 GTTEKV
+883 EKV

>member
-1 MHKIALWPWLAIAW
+1 MFRALLWPRRLAAIAW
-15 RWRIVIILNLL
+15 RARFVLMLL
-26 AQSWCAG
+26 SLLGQNCCVSFAQLGAAG
-33 SALSSGLKT
+33 GGGIMRATSDGAIGSVGVGTGAGTINPATGPMSGSPHTHSPEAAGGGGSSGL
-42 SDGSSIGDG
+42 
-51 GEGSS
+51 SS
-56 SRGGVAEV
+56 SSTQAASTRASV
-64 PNPVGLPPDGVLGG
+64 
-78 PTTIYTERH
+78 
-87 SISPTEEAIEDSLQT
+87 EAIEDSLQT

-107 TENLGALC
+107 TENLGTLC
-115 LTKLYRPLKITLNPE
+115 LTKQFRPLRITLNPE
-130 RYTGARQ
+130 RYAGARQ
-137 KADLAAVVLQDVG
+137 KADLAAVVLQDMG
-150 VSRHNGLLDALA
+150 IARHGALLDALA
-162 KGLLSDAHVTSAR
+162 KGLLSDQHVTSAR
-175 ILSINISDG
+175 ILSINVSDG
-184 LLTNSVWWN
+184 TVSNSVWWN
-193 KEPGGMGGP
+193 KPLAGMGGP
-202 LRIEAEG
+202 VKKDEDGLAVG
-209 IAIGTKPDPTYP
+209 KAPDPSYP
-221 WQCRFSLSRFEDETS
+221 WFADETS
-236 SPGLRSPKF
+236 SSELRSPKF
-245 TPTPPDISYKG
+245 APSPLNISYRG

-263 SCGQKKWILSYS
+263 SCSYKRWILSYS
-275 VAIPPMGRH
+275 LAIPPMGRH
-284 GIRGF
+284 GLRAF
-289 LSIDIDISDLQVNQC
+289 LSIDIDVSNLQVNQC
-304 NNPNRYEI
+304 ESPSRFEI
-312 LSYNQ
+312 MSYNH
-317 HLRQFYPF
+317 HLRQYYPF
-325 VRNLKHGEDE
+325 VRSSRLSQDE
-335 QLRQIEAFHGSH
+335 QLNQIEAFHGSH
-347 KCHVHSMRCEY
+347 KCHLHSMYCEY
-358 RPVVTSVISSSASLT
+358 RPSMTNVATVVN
-373 LGPNGTG
+373 PNYHHIG
-380 PAMQS
+380 
-385 MVNGTSSGP
+385 NGSTNSSGGP
-394 SVLLATGSALQTVVN
+394 SAIINKSLRVVN
-409 GWTRGAYQCRCKDGF
+409 GWIRGSYECKCKDGF
-424 YSFRH
+424 YSLHH
-429 PDGFNGSIMEVAYQE
+429 PKGFNGSIMEVAFQE
-444 FRDNISSYYKEV
+444 YRDNISTYYMDV
-456 FVCVRCAPGCATCT
+456 FVCVRCAPGCATCR
-470 GPEPCLASYNWA
+470 GPQPCLASYNWA

-489 FSIMCAGF
+489 FSVMCAGF
-497 TVVLALYMY
+497 TVILTLYMY

-610 TLSAPPTAER
+610 TLSAPPAAEK
-620 IEDQYGLIFKQCSYN
+620 IVDGSGLIFKQCSYN

-669 KLISYAIY
+669 RLISYAIY

-682 NTTMVAFHLFIFP
+682 NITMVAFHLFIFP

-714 SVTIA
+714 STTIA

-786 KIVHMEMNNRHLKPK
+786 RIVHMEMNNRHLKPK
-801 PGGYFTMKSPL
+801 PGGYFTLKSPL
-812 GKSFGGGG
+812 GKAIGASGGGMH
-820 TGGGTSGG
+820 S
-828 SGSGSHRHKH
+828 SYRFKQPHP
-838 AKEDSVKEHSGV
+838 KEDSTKENNSGI

-867 SIGFTS
+867 SVGQYPAGS
-873 QPTTTANNSS
+873 PDPWVDDS
-883 GTTEKV
+883 